1 MLTIN
6 FYSTTFNV
14 IRISAYFN
22 KINEILLRNIELTE
36 PIHSMSPSKLCTK
49 NHKKIGPVFEIAD
62 FSDVLSPP
70 PIGTTLINFD
80 FFKVGNVVKICVGME
95 RFWCIIT
102 QVKGEFITASVANDL
117 FQVPLYIGMQLR
129 FHWNCIYAVEDVLQT
144 NEPYLQMENMRLI
157 AANVTP

>member
-6 FYSTTFNV
+6 FYSATFNV

-22 KINEILLRNIELTE
+22 KHNEIRLRNTELTE
-36 PIHSMSPSKLCTK
+36 PIHSMPPFKLYTK
-49 NHKKIGPVFEIAD
+49 EHKNIGRVFEVVD
-62 FSDVLSPP
+62 FSDLLSPP
-70 PIGTTLINFD
+70 PIGKTLINFD
-80 FFKVGNVVKICVGME
+80 FLKVGNVVKICVGME
-95 RFWCIIT
+95 QFWCIIT

-117 FQVPLYIGMQLR
+117 FQVPLYIGMKLR

-157 AANVTP
+157 QANVTP